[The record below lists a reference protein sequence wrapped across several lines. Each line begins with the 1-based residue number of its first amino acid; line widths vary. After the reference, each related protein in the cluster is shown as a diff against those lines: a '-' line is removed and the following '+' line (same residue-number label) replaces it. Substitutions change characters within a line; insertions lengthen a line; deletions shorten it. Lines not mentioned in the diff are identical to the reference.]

1 MKIKIGNIAK
11 MIVHMVGN
19 KEREEGVSFSKVE
32 LNFQT
37 AEKDFTDMISKSF
50 KLENLCE
57 FYFESTLELNPI
69 YTFVRTIFKNPNRFI
84 EQSNFIAKIL
94 YEKSAHPKI
103 KSGELSIVYL
113 TNCEIDSRKMDA
125 IVLFKSENKQTV
137 MKYNRTDDG
146 FLVQKS
152 DVISL
157 SKIEKGCLILNT
169 EEDSGYKVAIVDKIS
184 KGQES
189 KYWKDEFLH
198 VRYCQSSYHQT
209 SSLINICSSFIKE
222 RCEDSDKLKRAFTI
236 ARAKK
241 ILSESEKVTLQEF
254 AQEVFP
260 EGSKAKDFISYAV
273 VQQSDEVHIDA
284 SNPIT
289 IEARVAK
296 RKSSFPPTTLHLD
309 SNFDINVY
317 GGKEYLI
324 HGFDEAAGMSYYTC
338 YYNEER

>member
-1 MKIKIGNIAK
+1 MKLKIGNIAK

-19 KEREEGVSFSKVE
+19 KDREEGVSFSNVE
-32 LNFQT
+32 LNFKT
-37 AEKDFTDMISKSF
+37 AENDFKDMISKSF
-50 KLENLCE
+50 KLENLSE

-69 YTFVRTIFKNPNRFI
+69 YTFIRTIFKSPNRFV

-94 YEKSAHPKI
+94 YEKSWHPKI
-103 KSGELSIVYL
+103 KAGELSIVYL
-113 TNCEIDSRKMDA
+113 TDCEVDGTRMDA

-137 MKYNRTDDG
+137 MRYDRTEDG

-169 EEDSGYKVAIVDKIS
+169 EEDSGYKVAIVDNMS

-198 VRYCQSSYHQT
+198 VRYCHSSHNQT
-209 SSLINICSSFIKE
+209 YSLIDSCRSFIKE
-222 RCEDSDKLKRAFTI
+222 KCDETGKLDKAFTI

-241 ILSESEKVTLQEF
+241 LLSESEEIMLQEF
-254 AQEVFP
+254 AQEVFQNKL
-260 EGSKAKDFISYAV
+260 KADDFVSYATT
-273 VQQSDEVHIDA
+273 QQPCEMLIDT
-284 SNPIT
+284 SPIA
-289 IEARVAK
+289 IETRMAK
-296 RKSSFPPTTLHLD
+296 RKSSFPPTILHLD

-317 GGKEYLI
+317 GGKEYLV

-338 YYNEER
+338 YYNIEK

>member
-1 MKIKIGNIAK
+1 MKLKIGNIVK

-19 KEREEGVSFSKVE
+19 KDREEGVSFSKVE
-32 LNFQT
+32 LDFKT
-37 AEKDFTDMISKSF
+37 AENDFKDMISKSF
-50 KLENLCE
+50 KLDDLCE

-69 YTFVRTIFKNPNRFI
+69 YTFVRTIFENPNRFV

-94 YEKSAHPKI
+94 YEKSWHPKI
-103 KSGELSIVYL
+103 KAGELSIVYL
-113 TNCEIDSRKMDA
+113 TECEVDGINVDA

-137 MKYNRTDDG
+137 MRYDRTEDG

-157 SKIEKGCLILNT
+157 SKIEKGCLILNI
-169 EEDSGYKVAIVDKIS
+169 EGNSGYKVTIVDKMS

-198 VRYCQSSYHQT
+198 VRYCQNSHHQT
-209 SSLINICSSFIKE
+209 HNLIDSCRSFIKE
-222 RCEDSDKLKRAFTI
+222 KCEDTEKIDKAFAI

-241 ILSESEKVTLQEF
+241 LLSESEEITLQEF
-254 AQEVFP
+254 AQEVFQNKL
-260 EGSKAKDFISYAV
+260 KAEEFVSYAV
-273 VQQSDEVHIDA
+273 TQQSCEMPIDTH
-284 SNPIT
+284 SPIA
-289 IEARVAK
+289 IETRMAK
-296 RKSSFPPTTLHLD
+296 RKSSFPSTTLHLD

-317 GGKEYLI
+317 GGKEYLV

-338 YYNEER
+338 YYNTER